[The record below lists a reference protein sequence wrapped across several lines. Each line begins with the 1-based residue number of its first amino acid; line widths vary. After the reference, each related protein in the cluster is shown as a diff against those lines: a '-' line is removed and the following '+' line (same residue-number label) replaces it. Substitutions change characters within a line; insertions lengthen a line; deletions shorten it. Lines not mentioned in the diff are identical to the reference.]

1 MRIHPSLLE
10 DEEEEPT
17 EWALVRGEYT
27 GIYKVWS
34 KQMWDIA
41 EDFPNT
47 NGTNTLV
54 TFGDKE
60 VLTLLAQLHNE
71 QRVREEGIE

>member
-10 DEEEEPT
+10 DEEPT
-17 EWALVRGEYT
+17 EWALVRGEFT

-34 KQMWDIA
+34 KQMWDVA
-41 EDFPNT
+41 TAYKHTEGVNK
-47 NGTNTLV
+47 LV

-71 QRVREEGIE
+71 QLVREEGIE